1 MRDLRN
7 THDTGGKE
15 GEGISGETQRL
26 EDGRCIVENGVD
38 TSCAMLSVSVPTS
51 CLVCICYRLTPLLE
65 KHGPNGRRVSV
76 DILQ

>member
-38 TSCAMLSVSVPTS
+38 NQLCNVVSECS
-51 CLVCICYRLTPLLE
+51 Y
-65 KHGPNGRRVSV
+65 
-76 DILQ
+76 